1 LLINPYPES
10 SLNEEAGK
18 LFLNNYNEYFST
30 AKMYSELYALKK
42 KTPGNSFL
50 KDNKN
55 IGNVD
60 EYTIRNIKTEF
71 VHNVIQSSTM
81 DIDECANI
89 LKGKNENLFKNIQ
102 NKQKRLVLNDLT
114 ILQNS
119 GFFEK
124 LFKTKLEI
132 QIEMQKNHNAWNIKE
147 VKKWLTR

>member
-1 LLINPYPES
+1 
-10 SLNEEAGK
+10 
-18 LFLNNYNEYFST
+18 
-30 AKMYSELYALKK
+30 MYSELYALKK